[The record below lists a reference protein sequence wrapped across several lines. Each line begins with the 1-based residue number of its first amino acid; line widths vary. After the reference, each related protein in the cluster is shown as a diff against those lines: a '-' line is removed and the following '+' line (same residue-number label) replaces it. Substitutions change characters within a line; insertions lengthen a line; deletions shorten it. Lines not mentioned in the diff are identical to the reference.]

1 MVDVAADPP
10 AATAAPPAPKR
21 SASDDVDVTRL
32 VEWARR
38 RDPARWALAGIVV
51 VWSLTFFF
59 LCKLRHDRFGT
70 FSFDLGIYDQGVWLL
85 SRFKDPFVTVRGLNL
100 FGHHMNLIL
109 LFIAPF
115 YRLGGGTE
123 LLLLVQIV
131 SQALGAVAV
140 FLLARDRLA
149 DRWLAVAM
157 AAVLLL
163 NPTYQFLTWEYF
175 HPDAV
180 AIGPVLFAYWA
191 ARSRRW
197 RWFAVAV
204 VVALLCKEDVALV
217 VAALGLLVAARSSV
231 RIGVITATVSAAWYL
246 AATRLLMPAA
256 LGGLSPFYDQ
266 FFGEL
271 GSNAGEVVRNTLS
284 HPGKALTLATENDR
298 MSYYRMMFA
307 PYAFLPF
314 LSLSSFVIALPI
326 LAVNALATF
335 PYTRDYRYHYSSMIV
350 AALTV
355 ATVEAI
361 ARVGRTASLRRFLV
375 GLVVVTSFGASV
387 AWGPSPVGIKFRT
400 GYWPLSPNPR
410 TASMSA
416 AVKIIPKNASVSAI
430 FSLTPHLT
438 HRTRI
443 YDFPEPWEHVNWGVN
458 GEHLPNP
465 NVVEWIAVDM
475 TALSEADHQ
484 LLARLQEGQFETRLD
499 QDGILVLQR
508 VRAGP

>member
-10 AATAAPPAPKR
+10 VAAATKR
-21 SASDDVDVTRL
+21 TPSDQVDVTRL
-32 VEWARR
+32 VEWWRA

-85 SRFKDPFVTVRGLNL
+85 SRFKDPFVTVRGLSL

-109 LFIAPF
+109 VFIAPF
-115 YRLGGGTE
+115 YRLGGGAE
-123 LLLLVQIV
+123 LLLFVQIAA
-131 SQALGAVAV
+131 QALGAVAV

-157 AAVLLL
+157 ATVLLL

-191 ARSRRW
+191 ARSHRW
-197 RWFAVAV
+197 RWFVAAA

-217 VAALGLLVAARSSV
+217 IGALGLLIAARSNV
-231 RIGVITATVSAAWYL
+231 RVGVITAGISAAWYL
-246 AATRLLMPAA
+246 AATRVLMPAA

-271 GSNAGEVVRNTLS
+271 GSSAGEVVRNTLS
-284 HPGKALTLATENDR
+284 HPGKALSLATENDR
-298 MSYYRMMFA
+298 MSYYRMMWA
-307 PYAFLPF
+307 PFAFLPL
-314 LSLSSFVIALPI
+314 LSVSSFAIALPI

-335 PYTRDYRYHYSSMIV
+335 PYTRDYRYHYSAMIV

-400 GYWPLSPNPR
+400 GYWPLTPNPH
-410 TASMSA
+410 TASLSA
-416 AVKIIPKNASVSAI
+416 AVKIIPKNAAVSAV

-443 YDFPEPWEHVNWGVN
+443 YDFPEPWVHVNWGVN
-458 GEHLPNP
+458 GENLPNP
-465 NVVEWIAVDM
+465 EVVDWVAVD
-475 TALSEADHQ
+475 TTIFSEEDRQ
-484 LLARLQEGQFETRLD
+484 LVARLQQGEFETRLD
-499 QDGILVLQR
+499 QDGVLVLQR